1 MSHMAQNIDIK
12 CPSRGPRILISSH
25 GDCPT
30 VTIKRVFHQ
39 MTHPAEI
46 SHFFQGIT
54 AQLTV
59 NFKEEDLYPPIF
71 SELYYTGVI
80 EDALVT

>member
-1 MSHMAQNIDIK
+1 MSQ
-12 CPSRGPRILISSH
+12 P
-25 GDCPT
+25 
-30 VTIKRVFHQ
+30 V
-39 MTHPAEI
+39 EI

-54 AQLTV
+54 AQLTI

-80 EDALVT
+80 EDASVKMIFFK

>member
-1 MSHMAQNIDIK
+1 
-12 CPSRGPRILISSH
+12 
-25 GDCPT
+25 
-30 VTIKRVFHQ
+30 
-39 MTHPAEI
+39 MTYPIEI

-71 SELYYTGVI
+71 SELYYTGII
-80 EDALVT
+80 EDPSVTLFS

>member
-1 MSHMAQNIDIK
+1 
-12 CPSRGPRILISSH
+12 
-25 GDCPT
+25 
-30 VTIKRVFHQ
+30 
-39 MTHPAEI
+39 MTHPIEI
-46 SHFFQGIT
+46 SPFFQGIT

-80 EDALVT
+80 EDASVT